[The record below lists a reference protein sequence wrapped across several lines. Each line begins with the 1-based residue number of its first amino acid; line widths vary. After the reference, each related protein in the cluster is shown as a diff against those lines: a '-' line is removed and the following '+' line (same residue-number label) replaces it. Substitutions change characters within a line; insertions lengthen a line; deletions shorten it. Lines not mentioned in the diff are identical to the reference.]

1 MKKRILIIVY
11 ALLLCVTASFAWISN
26 FDQSSVAAVKF
37 NYNNGALT
45 VWNNN
50 FEGKLMVP
58 EVVGTNA
65 DGTPKEVW
73 KDVDPTKKYIFDSTK
88 FVPDSVTPFRLGIKN
103 KSGEDQQA
111 RLSLIFKMS
120 TEDVVL
126 LNYIYINIIG
136 IEAEQLGSWS
146 FAKEDSYHQFVQLSE
161 AEQFSSKDGEAEFVL
176 RLYSYS
182 NPVAVPNVNNRFF
195 EFDCFFYFD
204 PEAPTEM
211 QHKSISAMAFRL
223 E

>member
-26 FDQSSVAAVKF
+26 FSETHVKSSVQI

-58 EVVGTNA
+58 KVVGTNA
-65 DGTPKEVW
+65 DGTPKEEWNV
-73 KDVDPTKKYIFDSTK
+73 VENHIFDSTK

-103 KSGEDQQA
+103 KSGENQQA
-111 RLSLIFKMS
+111 RLSLVFKMP
-120 TEDVVL
+120 TEDVEL
-126 LNYIYINIIG
+126 LNYIYINVIG
-136 IEAEQLGSWS
+136 IEVENKNPEWS
-146 FAKEDSYHQFVQLSE
+146 FAKEDSYHRFVKLSE
-161 AEQFSSKDGEAEFVL
+161 AEQISSNDGESEFVL

-182 NPVAVPNVNNRFF
+182 NPIAVPNVNNRFF

>member
-26 FDQSSVAAVKF
+26 FDQSRVESVMF

-58 EVVGTNA
+58 VVEGTNA
-65 DGTPKEVW
+65 DGTPKEIW
-73 KDVDPTKKYIFDSTK
+73 KDVDKNKIYTFDSTK

-103 KSGEDQQA
+103 ISGEDQQA
-111 RLSLIFKMS
+111 RLSLVFKMD
-120 TEDVVL
+120 TEDVEL

-136 IEAEQLGSWS
+136 VESGN
-146 FAKEDSYHQFVQLSE
+146 FAKEDSYHRFVKLSE
-161 AEQFSSKDGEAEFVL
+161 AEQISNNGEEAEFVL

-182 NPVAVPNVNNRFF
+182 NPVAVPKVNNRFF